1 MKRMLRT
8 AVAVELAALL
18 LAIAAPSVASA
29 ATEAY
34 LDGSPQ
40 SNACFG
46 YASSDSGPVAFRQPF
61 DDVGPDAIFPP
72 VALRLVYVAD
82 FNLMATTAWMPGVRT
97 PQDIIQP

>member
-1 MKRMLRT
+1 MKCMLRT
-8 AVAVELAALL
+8 AVAVKLAALL
-18 LAIAAPSVASA
+18 LAIAAPTVASA

-46 YASSDSGPVAFRQPF
+46 YASSDSGPVAFHQPF
-61 DDVGPDAIFPP
+61 DDFGLDAIFPP
-72 VALRLVYVAD
+72 VAPRLVCDAN
-82 FNLMATTAWMPGVRT
+82 FNLMATTEWVPRVRT